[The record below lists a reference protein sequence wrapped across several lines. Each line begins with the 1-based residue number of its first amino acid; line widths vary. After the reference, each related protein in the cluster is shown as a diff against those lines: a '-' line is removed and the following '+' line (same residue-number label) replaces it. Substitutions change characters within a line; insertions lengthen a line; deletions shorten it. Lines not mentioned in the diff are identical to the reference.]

1 MDFTKFN
8 AHELYSQFITAE
20 PYNHIVIDNFIEPT
34 YLRKLLEEV
43 KGYKQ
48 IMDEDY
54 QRIEHEY
61 EVQTKKIGLSD
72 TERMGPISKD
82 FFEQSQSPEM
92 IAFLE
97 KITGIPDLLP
107 DPMLYGGGI
116 HRTTTGGKLG
126 IHADFNLHPYT
137 QKHRRINILLYL
149 NEDWKPEY
157 KGELELWQKDM
168 NKCIKSISP
177 ILNRAVIF
185 RITDYAFH
193 GHPIPWQ
200 GDDNH
205 PRLSIAL
212 YYYTD
217 DRPEDEK
224 SDPHMAIWKMRF
236 NSFF

>member
-1 MDFTKFN
+1 MDFSKFN
-8 AHELYSQFITAE
+8 TDELYNQFINAQ
-20 PYNHIVIDNFIEPT
+20 PYSHLVIDNFIDPD
-34 YLRKLLEEV
+34 YLTSLLQEI

-54 QRIEHEY
+54 QKNGDEHEL
-61 EVQTKKIGLSD
+61 QTKKIGLSD
-72 TERMGPISKD
+72 TERMGPIARH

-97 KITGIPDLLP
+97 KITGIPDVLP

-126 IHADFNLHPYT
+126 IHADFNIHPYT
-137 QKHRRINILLYL
+137 GKNRRINILLYL

-157 KGELELWQKDM
+157 NGELELWQSDM
-168 NKCIKSISP
+168 SKCVKSISP
-177 ILNRAVIF
+177 IFNRAVIL
-185 RITDYAFH
+185 RITDNALH

-200 GDDNH
+200 GHDNT

-217 DRPEDEK
+217 DRPEEEK
-224 SDPHMAIWKMRF
+224 SEPHMAIWKMC
-236 NSFF
+236 